1 MQRPDGLDECTREM
15 FALAM
20 LVRLGKVTERDV
32 RQTFSAFRLLDVD
45 NDGVLNSRT
54 IIAGMM
60 HKRRSRVLHSIPD
73 IDLGEESDGQPEHI
87 PLPPPIPAD
96 MVSQQSVTNEQPF
109 QFLIGNRRSLYTTN
123 LGGTCDDEVEE
134 EEEGVSFVNA
144 ENASLLHRTTN
155 YGSYTTPAFR
165 GHKDTDEE
173 IGW

>member
-54 IIAGMM
+54 IIAGIM
-60 HKRRSRVLHSIPD
+60 HKRRSRVLQSIPD
-73 IDLGEESDGQPEHI
+73 IDFGEDSDGQPEYVPI
-87 PLPPPIPAD
+87 PPPKPPNK
-96 MVSQQSVTNEQPF
+96 VSQQPVVNEESF
-109 QFLIGNRRSLYTTN
+109 QFGIGHPRSLYTTT
-123 LGGTCDDEVEE
+123 LGGTYSDEVEE
-134 EEEGVSFVNA
+134 EVSPVNA

-155 YGSYTTPAFR
+155 YGSYTAPAFR
-165 GHKDTDEE
+165 GHKDSDEE